1 MSAINS
7 VNPTSYNPAV
17 ATPSPANSSSST
29 AAPVPLQD
37 AVELSLAG
45 RIALGVNDG
54 KLTNQQGQQ
63 LDSELGTLS
72 ETAAPQFS
80 QLQSQ
85 ISQQIYGD
93 THDGATIPTGLTVTT
108 SESRDFVQAGRVA
121 QQENLGNLTSTQ
133 GSQFLNQITQIYQQS
148 QDGTSASAT
157 SQAQNQLRLAIYE
170 AAHGD
175 SGTPTS

>member
-7 VNPTSYNPAV
+7 VNPTSYIPDV
-17 ATPSPANSSSST
+17 ATPSPANSTAST
-29 AAPVPLQD
+29 AGPVPLQD

-54 KLTNQQGQQ
+54 KLTNQEGQL

-72 ETAAPQFS
+72 ETAPAQFS

-108 SESRDFVQAGRVA
+108 SESRDSIQAGRVA
-121 QQENLGNLTSTQ
+121 RQENLGNLTSTQ
-133 GSQFLNQITQIYQQS
+133 GSQFLNQITQIYKQS
-148 QDGTSASAT
+148 QNDTSASAT
-157 SQAQNQLRLAIYE
+157 NQAQNQLSLAIYE
-170 AAHGD
+170 AAHSD

>member
-1 MSAINS
+1 MNAINS
-7 VNPTSYNPAV
+7 VNPTPYTPAA
-17 ATPSPANSSSST
+17 ATPSTANSSAST
-29 AAPVPLQD
+29 ADPARFQD

-54 KLTNQQGQQ
+54 KLTNQEGQL

-72 ETAAPQFS
+72 ETAPAQFS

-108 SESRDFVQAGRVA
+108 SESRDSIQAGRVTR
-121 QQENLGNLTSTQ
+121 QENLGNLTSTQ
-133 GSQFLNQITQIYQQS
+133 GSQFLNQITQIYKQS
-148 QDGTSASAT
+148 QNDTSASAT
-157 SQAQNQLRLAIYE
+157 NQAQNQLSLAIYE
-170 AAHGD
+170 AAHSD